1 MRDVTH
7 VANLPPTR
15 RNTNTYNMS
24 IQFNKMIYS
33 VHLTKN
39 DVLVV
44 FVIDVVIR
52 TAVSCYVIITV
63 QQTTLC
69 QLAQTLL

>member
-1 MRDVTH
+1 
-7 VANLPPTR
+7 
-15 RNTNTYNMS
+15 MS